1 MAILSDIAGGIEE
14 KSKYLIEPDRR
25 GAIKLA
31 VSMAGKDDVVLIA
44 GKGHEN
50 YQIFKEKRETFDD
63 RQVAREV
70 LSEMVKRS

>member
-1 MAILSDIAGGIEE
+1 MAILSEISGGIAE

-31 VSMAGKDDVVLIA
+31 LTLARKEDVVLIA

-50 YQIFKEKRETFDD
+50 YQIFGERRVSFDD
-63 RQVAREV
+63 RLVAREI
-70 LSEMVKRS
+70 LGELVKK